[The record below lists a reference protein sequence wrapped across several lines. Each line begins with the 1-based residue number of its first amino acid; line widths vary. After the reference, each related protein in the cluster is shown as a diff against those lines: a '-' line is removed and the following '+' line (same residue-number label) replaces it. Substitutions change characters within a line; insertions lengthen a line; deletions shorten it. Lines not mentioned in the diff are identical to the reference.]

1 MQKEAKKSG
10 KVVSLFT
17 VDDRFYKAQC
27 TALSRGELS
36 IHHVK
41 NNANSKR
48 VERVVGL
55 RH

>member
-1 MQKEAKKSG
+1 MQKGAKKSG

-36 IHHVK
+36 THHVK